1 MSTRTTR
8 THVTFRHPFELSA
21 LQGPQPPGTYTLE
34 TDEEQIDGL
43 SFNAFRRMS
52 TILHLP
58 ADPLPGGTR
67 QAVQVDPE
75 ELAVALAADSSDG
88 RPGQSS

>member
-8 THVTFRHPFELSA
+8 TQVTFRRPFTLSS
-21 LQGPQPPGTYTLE
+21 LQGAQPAGTYTLE

-43 SFNAFRRMS
+43 SFNAFHRLS
-52 TILHLP
+52 TILLLP
-58 ADPLPGGTR
+58 ADPPPGATR

-75 ELAVALAADSSDG
+75 ELAAALDADGSE
-88 RPGQSS
+88 P